1 MLYEKVVDLIGA
13 VPVGFE
19 PLVYIGSI
27 LVLLFLLQ
35 TVFSILWSLL
45 NWIGGK

>member
-1 MLYEKVVDLIGA
+1 MLYEKIVELIGD

-35 TVFSILWSLL
+35 TVFSILWTLL
-45 NWIGGK
+45 NWIGGR

>member
-1 MLYEKVVDLIGA
+1 MLFEKVVELIGP

-27 LVLLFLLQ
+27 LVLLWLLQ
-35 TVFSILWSLL
+35 TVFSVLWTLL
-45 NWIGGK
+45 SWMGGR

>member
-1 MLYEKVVDLIGA
+1 MLFEALVNLIGE

-19 PLVYIGSI
+19 PLVYVFACIV
-27 LVLLFLLQ
+27 LVWLLSS
-35 TVFSILWSLL
+35 VFSILWSVF

>member
-1 MLYEKVVDLIGA
+1 MLYEKIVELIGV

-35 TVFSILWSLL
+35 TVSSILWTLL

>member
-1 MLYEKVVDLIGA
+1 MLYEKIVELIGE

-19 PLVYIGSI
+19 PLVYIGAI

-35 TVFSILWSLL
+35 TVFSVLWTLL
-45 NWIGGK
+45 NWIGGR

>member
-1 MLYEKVVDLIGA
+1 MLYEKIVELIGE

-19 PLVYIGSI
+19 PLVYIGAI

-35 TVFSILWSLL
+35 TVFSVLWTLL
-45 NWIGGK
+45 SWMGGK